1 MKSKKT
7 LVLFLILCFLTV
19 LIVIGSVLFSIKNVV
34 GYCYNAEDSELNAK
48 ISSASVNG
56 ISVGSNIFVLNEKKI
71 IDNIESEVANVKVI
85 NIERKFPS
93 SVYINYIKIEAYFEV
108 NVSGEHLY
116 VSNDCKIL
124 SSSYSPS
131 SQKYISLLF
140 NGKPDSTK
148 EGNRLFAS
156 TSDLYSIVNE
166 TMLTLSR
173 LEKYANIIEIFDV
186 VDLRFVDVNLLY
198 LKTSAGVSIEIQNP
212 KDDLLTKI
220 QWAMT
225 YLNGADFDHKSKGTI
240 IVASAQN
247 ALQASYSEIDRYGE
261 RLKEL

>member
-34 GYCYNAEDSELNAK
+34 GYCYNAEDAELNAK

-56 ISVGSNIFVLNEKKI
+56 ISVGSNIFVLSEKKI
-71 IDNIESEVANVKVI
+71 IDKIENEVPNVKVI

-108 NVSGEHLY
+108 NINGEHLY

-124 SSSYSPS
+124 SSSLSPLPE
-131 SQKYISLLF
+131 KYISLLF
-140 NGKPDSTK
+140 NGEPDSTK
-148 EGNRLFAS
+148 EGNRLFS
-156 TSDLYSIVNE
+156 PSSDLFSIVNE
-166 TMLTLSR
+166 TMVTLSR
-173 LEKYANIIEIFDV
+173 LEKHDNIIEIFDI
-186 VDLRFVDVNLLY
+186 VDLRFVDINLLY

-212 KDDLLTKI
+212 QEKLLTKI

-225 YLNGADFDHKSKGTI
+225 YLNSADFDHKSKGTI
-240 IVASAQN
+240 IVASSQSKITG
-247 ALQASYSEIDRYGE
+247 SYSEIDRYGE